1 MKKIFAILSIVC
13 IMVCNSG
20 CMIVVH
26 RHQQKSTDQIVPEKT
41 PQMSAEQKFYKQRG
55 RDCG

>member
-26 RHQQKSTDQIVPEKT
+26 RHQQKDIEQPIPNKIHGGVST
-41 PQMSAEQKFYKQRG
+41 
-55 RDCG
+55 